1 MVSSLVVIDHHR
13 QTDESFENPT
23 LSYIEPFASSA
34 CEMVAE
40 ILQYAGEEMRLKV
53 VEADAMYAGIMV
65 DTNNFM
71 NKPGVRTFEAVAYL
85 RRSGADILRIRKM
98 FRSDINEYKVRAE
111 AIQNMEIFMGC
122 FAIAPCDAANCESPT
137 IVGAK
142 IADDLL
148 DINGMKATFILTSYE
163 DKIYISARSIDELN
177 VQVVMEKLG
186 GGGHISSAG
195 AQLTDCTIE
204 EAIDTLKEVLTK
216 MKEEGDIE

>member
-1 MVSSLVVIDHHR
+1 
-13 QTDESFENPT
+13 
-23 LSYIEPFASSA
+23 
-34 CEMVAE
+34 
-40 ILQYAGEEMRLKV
+40 
-53 VEADAMYAGIMV
+53 
-65 DTNNFM
+65 
-71 NKPGVRTFEAVAYL
+71 
-85 RRSGADILRIRKM
+85 
-98 FRSDINEYKVRAE
+98 
-111 AIQNMEIFMGC
+111 MGC